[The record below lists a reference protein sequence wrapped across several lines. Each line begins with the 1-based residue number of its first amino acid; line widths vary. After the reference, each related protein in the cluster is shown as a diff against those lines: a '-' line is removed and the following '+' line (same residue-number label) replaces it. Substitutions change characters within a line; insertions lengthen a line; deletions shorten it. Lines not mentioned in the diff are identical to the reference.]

1 MLLLAGSAGF
11 LLSGNSLAAGPP
23 PTVGPP
29 AVQAR
34 EGWKAEFDAVC
45 SKTDVAMT
53 LSVGELKELIAR
65 CVELK
70 GRIEAQEETIR
81 KVYLRRLQMCGDL
94 YKYVLE
100 EKEKGR

>member
-1 MLLLAGSAGF
+1 MLLLAGAAGI
-11 LLSGNSLAAGPP
+11 LLSGNLLAAGPS
-23 PTVGPP
+23 PTAGPP
-29 AVQAR
+29 AAPAQD
-34 EGWKAEFDAVC
+34 GWKAEFDAVC

-65 CVELK
+65 CVVLK
-70 GRIEAQEETIR
+70 GRIEAQEETTR